1 MGNRAVSLVKK
12 DAKTRKKIIK
22 IAVFSFSIIFTAIV
36 AFWLPITS
44 YFLPKAA
51 KSFGIELKK
60 EKQTYSIFSDEAI
73 YITDDWEFYWNELMV
88 SEGHELYVPDLIVD
102 LPSAWTTYQ
111 IDGERLDSGG
121 YATYRKV
128 LKNVVSSENIIIT
141 LPNLPGAYRV
151 YLDGALVSTNCGKT
165 DDIRNTTLSNNQSE
179 NYPIRLDY
187 SENGEYEIVIE
198 VCCEHS
204 SGITVLP
211 ILVEHEHYT
220 ENMTMLLVFR
230 YFLVGVVAMFML
242 SITAISIVAFKDN
255 RFFWLI
261 VLCLTF
267 ILRVLISGNGYIVSN
282 IFFFG
287 LNYEII
293 LSLIY
298 ATTYII
304 KLALLMHIARS
315 LKLKISDN
323 FMVLVSGM
331 FLVCVFVPQF
341 LTEIIYDSVNY
352 MFLQAISYILDI
364 YLIYKISIEVAN
376 KKRFAKAF
384 LLATCILIA
393 SLVID
398 NYYINGYI
406 SKNVEFVFP
415 VAGTVFI
422 LMLLLIQ
429 IVRIGEAYV
438 AEMHAAEL
446 KEELADINMRLMLS
460 QIKPHFLYNALNT
473 IKYLIKKDPKTAEQV
488 VVKFSKY
495 LRANMDSLTQKTPLP
510 VEKELD
516 HVANYTDIE
525 KHRFGDRL
533 NVVYDITCKDFVILP
548 LTIQPIVE
556 NAIKHGINQKPEGGT
571 VTIKTYDD
579 EKFFYVD
586 IIDDGVGF
594 DVNKKPDENDERSH
608 VGVNNIK
615 TRLKEMLKAT
625 VTVES
630 TVGVGTR
637 VLVKIPKNDETRLE
651 VC

>member
-1 MGNRAVSLVKK
+1 MKK
-12 DAKTRKKIIK
+12 NIK
-22 IAVFSFSIIFTAIV
+22 IKTKSTKIVVFLISVILTAVI
-36 AFWLPITS
+36 AFWLPVSS

-51 KSFGIELKK
+51 DAMNLKFEE
-60 EKQTYSIFSDEAI
+60 EKPIYTVFSDKAT
-73 YITDDWEFYWNELMV
+73 YITADWEFYWQELMV
-88 SEGHELYVPDLIVD
+88 SEGHKLYVPDLIVD
-102 LPSAWTTYQ
+102 LPSAWTTYEVN
-111 IDGERLDSGG
+111 GERLSSGG

-128 LKNVVSSENIIIT
+128 LKNIDSNEAVILT

-151 YLDGALVSTNCGKT
+151 YIDGVLVSTNCGT
-165 DDIRNTTLSNNQSE
+165 DGSIRTSNLSNRQIK
-179 NYPIRLDY
+179 NYPVRLNY
-187 SENGEYEIVIE
+187 SANSEYEVVIE
-198 VCCEHS
+198 VSCQHS

-211 ILVEHEHYT
+211 VLIEYEHYMS
-220 ENMTMLLVFR
+220 NMTALLVFR
-230 YFLVGVVAMFML
+230 YFLIGIVFMFMV
-242 SITAISIVAFKDN
+242 SIVAISIVAFKDG
-255 RFFWLI
+255 RFFWL
-261 VLCLTF
+261 VLLCLTF
-267 ILRVLISGNGYIVSN
+267 IFRVLVSGHGYLVAN
-282 IFFFG
+282 YFFFD
-287 LNYEII
+287 LSYEII
-293 LSLIY
+293 LSFIY
-298 ATTYII
+298 ATTYIM
-304 KLALLMHIARS
+304 KLALLMHIGRS
-315 LKLKISDN
+315 LNLKISDN
-323 FMVLVSGM
+323 FMVFVSGL
-331 FLVCVFVPQF
+331 FLICVFVPQF

-352 MFLQAISYILDI
+352 MFLQAVSYVIDI
-364 YLIYKISIEVAN
+364 YLVYKISAQVAK
-376 KKRFAKAF
+376 KKRFAKSF
-384 LLATCILIA
+384 LLATCILVA

-398 NYYINGYI
+398 NYFINGYI

-422 LMLLLIQ
+422 LIVLLVQ

-438 AEMHAAEL
+438 AEKHNAEL

-525 KHRFGDRL
+525 QHRFGNRL
-533 NVVYDITCKDFVILP
+533 NVVYDIGCKDFVILP

-579 EKFFYVD
+579 EEFFYVD
-586 IIDDGVGF
+586 ISDDGVGF
-594 DVNKKPDENDERSH
+594 DVNQKPDENDERSH

-625 VTVES
+625 VEVES
-630 TVGVGTR
+630 TIGVGTK

-651 VC
+651 EC